1 MSSMH
6 KTTVEIDR
14 EALAEAERNLGT
26 RGYKETISRALDEVN
41 RRAALARD
49 AKYLRE
55 SRQHLPDPREW
66 AALREPR
73 T

>member
-1 MSSMH
+1 MH

-14 EALAEAERNLGT
+14 EAIAEAERNLGT
-26 RGYKETISRALDEVN
+26 RGYKETINRALGEVN
-41 RRAALARD
+41 RRAALARG

-55 SRQHLPDPREW
+55 GRQHLPEPGGW